1 MSNALKYDKTLNACI
16 LVRVRRQQ
24 ELLNFFQGE
33 WVLMHNLDYKLAQ
46 SFDVG
51 VLEEVLS
58 VLL

>member
-1 MSNALKYDKTLNACI
+1 MSNALKDDKTLNACI

-33 WVLMHNLDYKLAQ
+33 WVLVHNLNHKLAQ
-46 SFDVG
+46 SFDVS